1 MLDAWLNWLDADGCV
16 WGLWYLWGKLDWFG
30 HAAVCLLALMLV
42 NTVVIV
48 GDRLFRYSAARRQ
61 SCAFVRD
68 AAVALR
74 DGKFEEVIAIAA
86 RNTRSHVAAV
96 VAAGLAAFSSAP
108 PEFSHAEG
116 IAAGGCPTHRALRDE
131 WDSAAVFPPVDP

>member
-1 MLDAWLNWLDADGCV
+1 MDACGA
-16 WGLWYLWGKLDWFG
+16 FG
-30 HAAVCLLALMLV
+30 MA

-48 GDRLFRYSAARRQ
+48 SGRLFRYSAARRQ
-61 SCAFVRD
+61 SRAFVRD
-68 AAVALR
+68 AAAALR
-74 DGKFEEVIAIAA
+74 DGRFDQVLAIAA
-86 RNTRSHVAAV
+86 RNQRSHVAAV